1 VNEARPIRAVDSED
15 VRGQADPWLER
26 CDAGG

>member
-26 CDAGG
+26 